1 MTGQQRMPTT
11 ANLSDAAKK
20 ARAEYTRKYR
30 KEHPEKV
37 REWNRR
43 FWEKQ
48 AEKAAK
54 NSDHVED

>member
-1 MTGQQRMPTT
+1 MSKIEM
-11 ANLSDAAKK
+11 SDAAKK

-48 AEKAAK
+48 AEKAEEQ
-54 NSDHVED
+54 NSMVGKCSNK

>member
-54 NSDHVED
+54 DSDHAED

>member
-1 MTGQQRMPTT
+1 MSKIEM
-11 ANLSDAAKK
+11 SDAAKK

-43 FWEKQ
+43 FWERQ
-48 AEKAAK
+48 AEKAEEQ
-54 NSDHVED
+54 NSTAGKYSNK